1 MATFTTS
8 PSITPSITNS
18 QPLPTTLVIPSSN
31 NQSCNTPLD
40 YALVRKNNIAII
52 TNNYNKL
59 IDTYTQSYT
68 DYSKQNV
75 STNLNDRT
83 YADKTLKPQVAA
95 YNTQIINIS
104 KELMNNINKD
114 TDLIVE
120 QTTELEKKTQ
130 NLNKLL
136 DDIKILKEQNA
147 ELGVTE
153 KSQED
158 NVRNTQ
164 TGSDDLHFTSQI
176 YMGINIL
183 LICIVIGL
191 IIYLVYSNSTSK
203 SNNTNANSTA
213 NTNANTSTNTGSNTS
228 SSINNIYKSIKVN
241 NPKK

>member
-1 MATFTTS
+1 MATLTTS
-8 PSITPSITNS
+8 PSITPSITNP
-18 QPLPTTLVIPSSN
+18 QPLPTSLVIPA

-52 TNNYNKL
+52 TNYYNKL
-59 IDTYTQSYT
+59 IDSYTQSYT

-130 NLNKLL
+130 TLNTLL
-136 DDIKILKEQNA
+136 EDIKILKEQTA
-147 ELGVTE
+147 ELSITE

-164 TGSDDLHFTSQI
+164 SGSDDLHFTSQI

-183 LICIVIGL
+183 LVCIVIGL
-191 IIYLVYSNSTSK
+191 IIYLVYSNSPSK
-203 SNNTNANSTA
+203 SNT
-213 NTNANTSTNTGSNTS
+213 TNANTGTNTS
-228 SSINNIYKSIKVN
+228 SNINNIYKNIKVN
-241 NPKK
+241 NPKI

>member
-1 MATFTTS
+1 MATLTTS
-8 PSITPSITNS
+8 PSITNS
-18 QPLPTTLVIPSSN
+18 QPLPTSLVIPASN

-40 YALVRKNNIAII
+40 YALIRKNNIAII
-52 TNNYNKL
+52 TNYYNKL
-59 IDTYTQSYT
+59 IDSYTLSYT

-120 QTTELEKKTQ
+120 QTTELEKKNQ

-136 DDIKILKEQNA
+136 DDIKFLKEQNA
-147 ELGVTE
+147 ELGITE

-158 NVRNTQ
+158 NVRSTQ
-164 TGSDDLHFTSQI
+164 SGSDDLHFTSQI

-183 LICIVIGL
+183 LVCIVIGL
-191 IIYLVYSNSTSK
+191 IIYLVYSNSPSK
-203 SNNTNANSTA
+203 TNTTTTNAGA
-213 NTNANTSTNTGSNTS
+213 NAGSNTS
-228 SSINNIYKSIKVN
+228 SNINNIYKNIKVN